1 MLFRSVLILLGLG
14 FWLKDRLDRD
24 ITMTMAVILCI
35 GVPFFLPHMHER
47 YFFLA
52 DVFTLCWACANVRR
66 LPVAV
71 LAGGA
76 SLASYVVYLRQKY
89 NFIVTIGSAQFGMAL
104 EALAMLGALAVSVWV
119 LVRQLRQVNR
129 QGELT

>member
-1 MLFRSVLILLGLG
+1 
-14 FWLKDRLDRD
+14 
-24 ITMTMAVILCI
+24 MAAGAVGPGDGHAPAVVLCI

-66 LPVAV
+66 VPAAV

-76 SLASYVVYLRQKY
+76 SLASYCVYLRLKF
-89 NFIVTIGSAQFGMAL
+89 NLVVRLGEARFVMGL
-104 EALAMLGALAVSVWV
+104 EALAMLGALVFALWA
-119 LVRQLRQVNR
+119 LAGQVRKMVRGRTV
-129 QGELT
+129 